1 MNVKKLMSA
10 MLALTLMFTFVPAIN
25 VNAHSS
31 ADTEIVTQNVN
42 QNARSNSVEKVLAV
56 ENYYIDRAGNMI
68 PVEQIG
74 NPQIVRADIVDA
86 FNATFYYTG
95 IDSSGY
101 KNYKVTYTLTSLE
114 SGRYYTSSTIY
125 ATPKNSSSTH
135 SESVTYAAS
144 KQKTVITDSVS
155 YRYTSNP
162 PDVPA
167 VTVSC
172 NYNTTTGTGYI
183 VPHTLT
189 SPIDI
194 S

>member
-25 VNAHSS
+25 ANAQSS

-101 KNYKVTYTLTSLE
+101 KNYNLPGRTTS
-114 SGRYYTSSTIY
+114 
-125 ATPKNSSSTH
+125 
-135 SESVTYAAS
+135 
-144 KQKTVITDSVS
+144 
-155 YRYTSNP
+155 
-162 PDVPA
+162 
-167 VTVSC
+167 
-172 NYNTTTGTGYI
+172 
-183 VPHTLT
+183 
-189 SPIDI
+189 
-194 S
+194 